1 MRGKE
6 SLVYVCTL
14 MAGRYTASSFAG
26 SLGVAGSRGTDSDGG
41 NSSGVKES
49 LSSDDH
55 AASGSS
61 TLPSPLRDLHLKGY
75 EKCKCCRLI

>member
-1 MRGKE
+1 M
-6 SLVYVCTL
+6 
-14 MAGRYTASSFAG
+14 
-26 SLGVAGSRGTDSDGG
+26 DSDGG

-61 TLPSPLRDLHLKGY
+61 TLRPLHAVPLKGY
-75 EKCKCCRLI
+75 GKCKQLLPYLTTLLFT